1 MKYLDDNES
10 VTQEE
15 LLDSC
20 RAAVDAAHD
29 AAAAHDSAAAYVAA
43 YTYATADDYAYAAA
57 IASAVATAA
66 YAAYANAATTAA
78 DAHYAKNTIDR
89 YFNFAGENK
98 QDYID
103 EITTNN

>member
-10 VTQEE
+10 VTVQE

-20 RAAVDAAHD
+20 KTAYASYIDATAAH
-29 AAAAHDSAAAYVAA
+29 AADA
-43 YTYATADDYAYAAA
+43 YTDDYPAAAA

-66 YAAYANAATTAA
+66 HAACVYAITTAAA

-98 QDYID
+98 QDYIN
-103 EITTNN
+103 EIARNKGE